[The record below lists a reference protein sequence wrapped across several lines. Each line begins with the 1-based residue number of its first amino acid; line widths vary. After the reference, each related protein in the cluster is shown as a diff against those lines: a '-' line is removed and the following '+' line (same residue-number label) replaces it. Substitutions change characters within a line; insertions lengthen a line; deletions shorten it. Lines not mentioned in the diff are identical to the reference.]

1 MVGCRLNTVLF
12 KLHRTG
18 SVRTPPA
25 NIEAILRVWEK
36 GVTSVCSVLAFCAA
50 WCVSEMF
57 AIVQEM
63 RKQREQDAKE
73 RAEQLQSLKE
83 EKSIFT

>member
-1 MVGCRLNTVLF
+1 MFAQSSRFVLHGVSARL
-12 KLHRTG
+12 
-18 SVRTPPA
+18 S
-25 NIEAILRVWEK
+25 
-36 GVTSVCSVLAFCAA
+36 
-50 WCVSEMF
+50 